1 MDGQCVA
8 KSLNA
13 DLDALQKELREL
25 HEAARMAAAQR
36 RQSQVNDHSE
46 MVIRGK

>member
-1 MDGQCVA
+1 MDSQRAV

-13 DLDALQKELREL
+13 DLDALQKELGEL
-25 HEAARMAAAQR
+25 HKQARMAAAQR
-36 RQSQVNDHSE
+36 RQSQDSDSSE

>member
-1 MDGQCVA
+1 MDGQRAV

-13 DLDALQKELREL
+13 DLDALQKELGEL
-25 HEAARMAAAQR
+25 HEAARTAAAQR
-36 RQSQVNDHSE
+36 RQSQDNDHSE

>member
-8 KSLNA
+8 KSLTA
-13 DLDALQKELREL
+13 DLDALQKELGEL
-25 HEAARMAAAQR
+25 HKQARMAAAQR
-36 RQSQVNDHSE
+36 KQSQDSDRSE